1 MNPDAINP
9 VFDLAADFVEHT
21 GRHIFLTGKAGTG
34 KTTFLKHIQ
43 ASTKKKSIV
52 VAPTGVAAI
61 NAGGVTM
68 HSFFQLPLGP
78 FIPVSHKGF
87 SNNEGT
93 DKHSLFRNMR
103 MSNTKRKVM
112 QELELLIIDEVSM
125 VRADLLDC
133 MDTVLRHFRKQPLLP
148 FGGVQVLFIGDM
160 YQLPPVTVT
169 QEWQLLSD
177 YYKSPYFFD
186 AQVIQQAPPLYIEL
200 KKIYRQSEQLFIDLL
215 NRVRNNE
222 ATENDLAI
230 LNNKYRPNFS
240 PAANEKFITLCTHN
254 YKADQ
259 INNTELQKLPGKFF
273 SFKGEITGE
282 FNDKA
287 LPADV
292 QLQLKEGAQIMFIK
306 NDKGEARRFYNG
318 KLATVSNISGEKITV
333 LLAGSE
339 EEVVLE
345 KETWRNIQ
353 YKLNEKGTEVE
364 EEELGTFKQYPIRLA
379 WAVTIHKSQGLTFE
393 KAIIDAGQSFASG
406 QVYVALSRCT
416 SLDGLV
422 LYSRISAQSI
432 YTDPLIVAF
441 ANREIA
447 ADKLSQI
454 LLSER
459 RVFEARRLIN
469 TFNLN
474 RLIEAIEDWV
484 EELPNKKMDDH
495 DIALAIAESM
505 FDSAKKHHETALKF
519 QKQLESIIA
528 SMDDDGKT
536 ALLHDRMQKAVAHF
550 TKAIYDDLIT
560 PLENHLQKISR
571 QKKLRQYVAL
581 LFGLQNIVWAK
592 LEQVFHASYNN
603 QTFNQQL
610 TPFKRKNIEYKPPA
624 KVPPGTTRLETLKRF
639 TDGQS
644 IDEIALSRNLAISTI
659 EGHLA
664 DCIAHGDI
672 ELQEVLDQKLID
684 IILPEVEKQPG
695 ATSAE
700 IKLVLGEAISYAQI
714 RMVMMHLKNLKADAA
729 GGSNISA

>member
-1 MNPDAINP
+1 
-9 VFDLAADFVEHT
+9 
-21 GRHIFLTGKAGTG
+21 
-34 KTTFLKHIQ
+34 
-43 ASTKKKSIV
+43 
-52 VAPTGVAAI
+52 
-61 NAGGVTM
+61 
-68 HSFFQLPLGP
+68 
-78 FIPVSHKGF
+78 
-87 SNNEGT
+87 
-93 DKHSLFRNMR
+93 
-103 MSNTKRKVM
+103 
-112 QELELLIIDEVSM
+112 
-125 VRADLLDC
+125 
-133 MDTVLRHFRKQPLLP
+133 
-148 FGGVQVLFIGDM
+148 
-160 YQLPPVTVT
+160 
-169 QEWQLLSD
+169 
-177 YYKSPYFFD
+177 
-186 AQVIQQAPPLYIEL
+186 
-200 KKIYRQSEQLFIDLL
+200 
-215 NRVRNNE
+215 
-222 ATENDLAI
+222 
-230 LNNKYRPNFS
+230 
-240 PAANEKFITLCTHN
+240 
-254 YKADQ
+254 
-259 INNTELQKLPGKFF
+259 
-273 SFKGEITGE
+273 
-282 FNDKA
+282 
-287 LPADV
+287 
-292 QLQLKEGAQIMFIK
+292 
-306 NDKGEARRFYNG
+306 
-318 KLATVSNISGEKITV
+318 
-333 LLAGSE
+333 
-339 EEVVLE
+339 
-345 KETWRNIQ
+345 
-353 YKLNEKGTEVE
+353 
-364 EEELGTFKQYPIRLA
+364 
-379 WAVTIHKSQGLTFE
+379 
-393 KAIIDAGQSFASG
+393 
-406 QVYVALSRCT
+406 
-416 SLDGLV
+416 
-422 LYSRISAQSI
+422 
-432 YTDPLIVAF
+432 
-441 ANREIA
+441 
-447 ADKLSQI
+447 
-454 LLSER
+454 
-459 RVFEARRLIN
+459 
-469 TFNLN
+469 
-474 RLIEAIEDWV
+474 
-484 EELPNKKMDDH
+484 MDDH